1 MGKEGGVFSRALERV
16 GAALFSQFEESSVKN
31 VPQEGGGIA
40 LGMIFADQQ
49 LWFGQFGLYGNAEE
63 QLGVKILCWGRGV
76 GRNN

>member
-40 LGMIFADQQ
+40 LGMDFCRPAAVVWAVWT
-49 LWFGQFGLYGNAEE
+49 LW
-63 QLGVKILCWGRGV
+63 KCRGAV
-76 GRNN
+76 RG